1 MASSGSADRD
11 TRILV
16 VDDEP
21 SILDAVSTM
30 LRYEGYLVSIATN
43 GEDAL
48 ASVRSDPPSLIVLD
62 VMLPDLDGIELT
74 KRLRA
79 QGSDMPILLLTARD
93 ALEDKVVGLDIGAD
107 DYVTKPFVLAELIAR
122 VQALLRRSAGS
133 QRHAGRLSFA
143 DVVLDERTH
152 EGFRGGTRISL
163 TATEFNLLRYLLQN
177 PRSVRSKEQILD
189 DVWHYDFGG
198 ETGIVETYVSYLRR
212 KLDALGPPLIHTIR
226 SVGFILRE
234 AEDAS

>member
-16 VDDEP
+16 VDDAP

-107 DYVTKPFVLAELIAR
+107 DYVTKPFVLAELDYLIASR
-122 VQALLRRSAGS
+122 VGPAARARLLEEVERGAYLLESMTG
-133 QRHAGRLSFA
+133 A
-143 DVVLDERTH
+143 DVALAHTIIRRYADLQISLADASIVVLAERHRVNDVLTLDERH
-152 EGFRGGTRISL
+152 FRVLKAGGKPLR
-163 TATEFNLLRYLLQN
+163 LL
-177 PRSVRSKEQILD
+177 PA
-189 DVWHYDFGG
+189 
-198 ETGIVETYVSYLRR
+198 
-212 KLDALGPPLIHTIR
+212 DA
-226 SVGFILRE
+226 
-234 AEDAS
+234 